1 MMKGMGG
8 LSPRLQAVCKMIPTG
23 DVADIGT
30 DHAQLPI
37 ALADSGWSGKIIA
50 SEVQSGPFLRAQHE
64 IRRSGW
70 QKRIELRYG
79 DGLSVLAP
87 GEVGTIVLA
96 GMGGGLIATLLQAAP
111 QVAGMAKTIV
121 LQPMQGAD
129 ILRRWLVGA
138 GYQLRDEDL
147 AKEGAKLYEV
157 IAAGK
162 GRQVITEELLFEIGP
177 CLWDK
182 RHPLLPDLIRFRLH
196 RYGHAVAALENAKR
210 PGAVA
215 HRASLIKKM
224 ARLEEMLRC
233 ISR

>member
-1 MMKGMGG
+1 M
-8 LSPRLQAVCKMIPTG
+8 R
-23 DVADIGT
+23 
-30 DHAQLPI
+30 
-37 ALADSGWSGKIIA
+37 
-50 SEVQSGPFLRAQHE
+50 QSGPFLRAQHE

-70 QKRIELRYG
+70 QRIELRYG

-162 GRQVITEELLFEIGP
+162 GRQVITEELLLIGP
-177 CLWDK
+177 RLWDK

-196 RYGHAVAALENAKR
+196 R
-210 PGAVA
+210 
-215 HRASLIKKM
+215 
-224 ARLEEMLRC
+224 
-233 ISR
+233 